1 MKKRTNG
8 VFLLTSMCVLAA
20 ATGAHAQDVPADA
33 PAADAPVAETPAPV
47 AAPAPESDPVEPAP
61 AVAPTAVDPAALV
74 PEAWRGVLGRFA
86 LHGWVDAGYTAN
98 FNLPA
103 SGRNFTPAVG
113 SSASRHNEITVNHA
127 ALDLSM
133 VPEPVGFRL
142 IVAAGTGNEF
152 LHSFETITSSADPEP
167 FEMIHQASV
176 TWNTP
181 LEGLSLEAGILPSHL
196 GAEVMQNKDNWT
208 YTRSWMG
215 DLVPFY
221 NAGLRVGYAS
231 GPLVANAYVLN
242 GWGIIGDNNQGKS
255 LGSQLGF
262 VSDVVTV
269 YLNGWAGP
277 ELNNDDESWR
287 FFGDTVAIVNPASF
301 LSILASADVG
311 YQMQPE
317 GTDDA
322 LWWGAALAA
331 RVKPSDY
338 FAATLRGDV
347 FGDDEGFMTLTPQT
361 LAAGTL
367 DLDLMPAQGLI
378 LRLEGRFDYSTAE
391 VFETAKTATN
401 SQTEALVS
409 TGLIASF

>member
-1 MKKRTNG
+1 MKQVKHG
-8 VFLLTSMCVLAA
+8 AFVCSFVLAGA
-20 ATGAHAQDVPADA
+20 LGAHAQEAVPAAPDAPPADVPATEAPPAASADPAEPAAAA
-33 PAADAPVAETPAPV
+33 PAAD
-47 AAPAPESDPVEPAP
+47 
-61 AVAPTAVDPAALV
+61 AVDPAALV
-74 PEAWRGVLGRFA
+74 PDAWRGVLERFA
-86 LHGWVDAGYTAN
+86 LHGWVDAGYTMN

-113 SSASRHNEITVNHA
+113 TSGSRNNELTVNHA

-142 IVAAGTGNEF
+142 ILATGVGNEF
-152 LHSFETITSSADPEP
+152 LHSFESTTTGAETES

-176 TWNTP
+176 TYNTP
-181 LEGLSLEAGILPSHL
+181 IEGLSLEAGILPAHT

-231 GPLVANAYVLN
+231 GPIVANAYVLN
-242 GWGIIGDNNQGKS
+242 GWGIIGDNNAGKS
-255 LGSQLGF
+255 LGSQLGY

-277 ELNNDDESWR
+277 ELANDNENWR

-311 YQMQPE
+311 YQMQPD

-347 FGDDEGFMTLTPQT
+347 FGDDTGFMTLTPQT

-367 DLDLMPAQGLI
+367 AFDVLPAQGLI
-378 LRLEGRFDYSTAE
+378 FRLEGRFDYSTAE
-391 VFETAKTATN
+391 VFETSKAGIN